1 MSWTLLQP
9 DWWSS
14 QGLSCFVNFSKRFS
28 MSLQTRWLKNCQKA
42 FKPVYYERYVDD
54 IFVLF
59 QKPEQVILFVNNLSK
74 KHKNI
79 NFFFKTEKENLTF
92 FDVKICIKK
101 DKFTNSIFITYS
113 DMYEKICTVMY
124 TWIYIYVI
132 KKLQYVLGDKFC
144 WVSIFVKTFYNLKFN
159 LKFKFRK
166 IRKVM

>member
-1 MSWTLLQP
+1 
-9 DWWSS
+9 
-14 QGLSCFVNFSKRFS
+14 

-101 DKFTNSIFITYS
+101 DKFTNSIFMYIQWYVQKDMYS
-113 DMYEKICTVMY
+113 DVYMDIHICY
-124 TWIYIYVI
+124 
-132 KKLQYVLGDKFC
+132 
-144 WVSIFVKTFYNLKFN
+144 
-159 LKFKFRK
+159 
-166 IRKVM
+166 